1 MIFIGVALLV
11 AAGLALLISAD
22 AGSFVGLTQQQT
34 GQLVPLLVILIVIAG
49 GLFTRRRRFAEL
61 FGGLVLW
68 MGIFGVAIVGYTLRD
83 DIQNLAGRV
92 FGELAPGIAV
102 VDSQNGTATFRRG
115 MGGHFQVRASINGA
129 DIPLI
134 FDTGASA
141 VVLTAED
148 ARKAGIDT
156 DSLRYGFGVDGQRH
170 GQGGQ
175 RQAGAHECGRDRARG
190 RAGVRGRGTCTRYEP
205 AGHDVPGD
213 AYAVCGKQQFAGIGE
228 LGRADASLD
237 RAVLAKRYRDSV
249 TPGAARGPGGRR
261 RLPQLR
267 GPGRG
272 LPGQRRACRH
282 PLKESGGRRGRR
294 GGRWR
299 GRACGG

>member
-156 DSLRYGFGVDGQRH
+156 DSLRYTVSVSTANGMGKAASVKLGH
-170 GQGGQ
+170 MNVGGIE
-175 RQAGAHECGRDRARG
+175 RE
-190 RAGVRGRGTCTRYEP
+190 GVRAFVAEEHALDTSLLGMTFLETLTRY
-205 AGHDVPGD
+205 
-213 AYAVCGKQQFAGIGE
+213 AVSSNSLE
-228 LGRADASLD
+228 L
-237 RAVLAKRYRDSV
+237 VN
-249 TPGAARGPGGRR
+249 
-261 RLPQLR
+261 
-267 GPGRG
+267 
-272 LPGQRRACRH
+272 
-282 PLKESGGRRGRR
+282 
-294 GGRWR
+294 
-299 GRACGG
+299 